1 VNSLLNY
8 FTSLLLKL
16 SSPAREEGQTMV
28 EYALLVAFIA
38 LVALVAVKVLGS
50 SISSLFNSVAT
61 NL

>member
-1 VNSLLNY
+1 
-8 FTSLLLKL
+8 
-16 SSPAREEGQTMV
+16 MV

-50 SISSLFNSVAT
+50 SISSLFDSVAS

>member
-1 VNSLLNY
+1 MLNY
-8 FTSLLLKL
+8 LTGLLLRL
-16 SSPAREEGQTMV
+16 GNPAKEEGQTMV